1 MAISKISKMDLKTL
15 KNPNDK
21 TKLVFFNDIYPYQ
34 GTKVRLRCGR
44 LIQVD
49 LESSDILINKMTT
62 SENTLKSIYR
72 NSFSNELW
80 KLTVTITLWEMR

>member
-1 MAISKISKMDLKTL
+1 MAISKVSKMNLKTL

-21 TKLVFFNDIYPYQ
+21 TKLVFISTPNQSPEFKLLIS
-34 GTKVRLRCGR
+34 GH

-49 LESSDILINKMTT
+49 LESSDMLINNFSTT
-62 SENTLKSIYR
+62 ENTVKIMFR

-80 KLTVTITLWEMR
+80 KLTVTLQEMK